1 MVVIRAVEEY
11 LARAPEGHR
20 IALRQLREAVVSV
33 VPDAGEVI
41 RSGVPAFRYHGKPLV
56 SIGAAQRH
64 VSLYVMY
71 GAVLK
76 AHAAELEAY
85 DTSNTVVRFDPNRP
99 MPVDL
104 VTKVVR
110 ARAAEIDGTR
120 QE

>member
-1 MVVIRAVEEY
+1 MPAVEEY

-20 IALRQLREAVVSV
+20 NALKQMREAVRSAL
-33 VPDAGEVI
+33 PDADEVI
-41 RSGVPAFRYHGKPLV
+41 RRGVPAFRYQGKPLV

-76 AHAAELEAY
+76 AHAEELEAY

-99 MPVDL
+99 IPLGL
-104 VTKVVR
+104 VTKLVG
-110 ARAAEIDGTR
+110 ARAAEIDRTR
-120 QE
+120 PD